1 MSDLSLECGQSP
13 TLSLKAINAQELLVA
28 LIEFLP
34 LLLLLLVV

>member
-1 MSDLSLECGQSP
+1 MSHLSLECGESL
-13 TLSLKAINAQELLVA
+13 TLSLKATDAQELLVA